1 MSISRRQFLKGSAIA
16 TASSAL
22 PLSLTLPRHAF
33 AAGGDDYKALVCL
46 FLYGG
51 NDSFNMIMPA
61 SGTNYQ
67 NYVNARPDIH
77 LSSTEMLAI
86 PPTASGQATAI
97 NNSMPNIAQ
106 LMAEEKATAVVN
118 VGTLLEPTN
127 KGNINSVRK
136 PSNLGAHNKQQSAW
150 QTAWNT
156 SEYHSYGWAG
166 MMMDL
171 LPNESATVSESL
183 SLSGNELLGG
193 QNSQDLRISS
203 DGVRAMDALG
213 HSNAV
218 NNNFIKL
225 VEQPYGSLFSQE
237 YISRLKGVIDF
248 QSELDSVMNNFPED
262 ESIPASYLGGQCRMV
277 KRMIQASEQLN
288 HQRQVFFISLGGFD
302 NHSNQRNLNQPGKH
316 DALLAQ
322 IDTALSAFYRSL
334 EAEGLQ
340 DKVITFTMSDFG
352 RTIANN
358 SNRGTDHGWGSNQLI
373 IGGSING
380 GVTYGTLPEFIPTD
394 GQDATGNKFIPSTS
408 SEQMAATLCKWFGLS
423 DNSVDYIFPSLNPA
437 NDNRFPSRYLGFL
450 GEATEPPAVPEKL
463 TIAKVFA
470 SDTRVD
476 HTPEMAVD
484 GDDTTRWTAHGLGIT
499 YTLELAAAAAISEI
513 KWSQQK
519 GDVRQYFVDIAV
531 SEDGINFTT
540 ISNITTP
547 GNTSALIGFPI
558 SASKAKYV
566 QLICNGNNDPAGGR
580 WVGWN
585 NFREIEIW
593 GN

>member
-22 PLSLTLPRHAF
+22 PLSLTLPRSAF
-33 AAGGDDYKALVCL
+33 AASDDNYKALVCL

-61 SGTNYQ
+61 SGSNYD

-77 LSSTEMLAI
+77 LGASEMLPI
-86 PPTASGQATAI
+86 PSTASGQATAI
-97 NNSMPNIAQ
+97 NASMPNIAQ
-106 LMAEEKATAVVN
+106 LIAEEKATAVVN

-127 KGNINSVRK
+127 KGNINSVKK

-150 QTAWNT
+150 QIAWNT

-166 MMMDL
+166 MMMDFL
-171 LPNESATVSESL
+171 ANEAATVSESL

-225 VEQPYGSLFSQE
+225 TNEPYGSLFAQE
-237 YISRLKGVIDF
+237 YINRLKGVIDF
-248 QSELDSVMNNFPED
+248 QAELDSVMNSYPED
-262 ESIPASYLGGQCRMV
+262 ESIPASYLGRQCRMV
-277 KRMIQASEQLN
+277 KRMIQASEQLS

-302 NHSNQRNLNQPGKH
+302 THGNQRNLNQPGKH
-316 DALLAQ
+316 DALLGQ
-322 IDTALSAFYRSL
+322 IDAALSAFYRSL

-340 DKVITFTMSDFG
+340 DKVVTFTMSDFG

-373 IGGSING
+373 IGGAING
-380 GVTYGTLPEFIPTD
+380 GKTYGTLPEFIPYD

-408 SEQMAATLCKWFGLS
+408 SEQMAATMCKWFGLS
-423 DNSVDYIFPSLNPA
+423 DNSVDYIFPSLNP
-437 NDNRFPSRYLGFL
+437 DNTNAFPSRYLGFL
-450 GEATEPPAVPEKL
+450 GEVTEPPATPVKL
-463 TIAKVFA
+463 AIAGVSA
-470 SDTRVD
+470 SETRVD

-484 GDDTTRWTAHGLGIT
+484 GDSTTKWTAKGLGIT
-499 YTLELAAAAAISEI
+499 FTLELTQMANLREI
-513 KWSQQK
+513 KWSQAK

-531 SEDGINFTT
+531 SSDGINYSPLSS
-540 ISNITTP
+540 IVTP
-547 GNTSALIGFPI
+547 GTTTGLVSNPI
-558 SASKAKYV
+558 NANEVKYI
-566 QLICNGNNDPAGGR
+566 QLTCNGNNDP
-580 WVGWN
+580 VNSSLTSWN
-585 NFREIEIW
+585 NFQEIEVW

>member
-22 PLSLTLPRHAF
+22 PLSLTLPSNAF
-33 AAGGDDYKALVCL
+33 AAGSDDYKALVCL

-61 SGTNYQ
+61 SGSNYD

-77 LSSTEMLAI
+77 LSTSEILPI
-86 PPTASGQATAI
+86 PVTASGQSIGI
-97 NNSMPNIAQ
+97 NASMPNIAQ
-106 LMAEEKATAVVN
+106 LMTDNKATAVVN
-118 VGTLLEPTN
+118 VGPLLEPTN
-127 KGNINSVRK
+127 KGNIGSVKK

-150 QTAWNT
+150 QIAWNT

-171 LPNESATVSESL
+171 LANEAATVSESL

-225 VEQPYGSLFSQE
+225 TDAPYGSAFSQE
-237 YISRLKGVIDF
+237 YIARLRGVIDF
-248 QSELDSVMNNFPED
+248 QAELDAVMNTFPED
-262 ESIPASYLGGQCRMV
+262 DTIPASYLGGQCRMV

-316 DALLAQ
+316 DSLLAQ
-322 IDTALSAFYRSL
+322 IDTALSAFYQSL

-340 DKVITFTMSDFG
+340 DKVVTFTMSDFG

-373 IGGSING
+373 IGGAVNG
-380 GVTYGTLPEFIPTD
+380 GMTYGTLPEFIAND

-437 NDNRFPSRYLGFL
+437 NENPFPSRYLGFL
-450 GEATEPPAVPEKL
+450 GDATEPPVLPAKL
-463 TIAKVFA
+463 AIAGVTA
-470 SDTRVD
+470 SDTRID

-484 GDDTTRWTAHGLGIT
+484 GDDTTRWTAHGLGII
-499 YTLELAAAAAISEI
+499 YTLELSNPATLSEI

-519 GDVRQYFVDIAV
+519 GDIRQYFVDIAV
-531 SEDGINFTT
+531 SEDGVNYTT

-547 GNTSALIGFPI
+547 GNTSALIGFPV
-558 SASKAKYV
+558 SATNVKYV
-566 QLICNGNNDPAGGR
+566 QLTCNGNNDPAGGK

>member
-22 PLSLTLPRHAF
+22 PLSLTLPRNAF
-33 AAGGDDYKALVCL
+33 AAGSDDYKALVCL

-61 SGTNYQ
+61 SGSNYN

-77 LSSTEMLAI
+77 LTEAEMLAI

-97 NNSMPNIAQ
+97 NASMPNIAQ
-106 LMAEEKATAVVN
+106 LMAEQSATAVVN

-127 KGNINSVRK
+127 KGNISNVRK

-150 QTAWNT
+150 QIAWNT

-171 LPNESATVSESL
+171 LANEAATVSESL

-193 QNSQDLRISS
+193 QSSQDLRISS

-225 VEQPYGSLFSQE
+225 VDAPYGSLFAQE

-248 QSELDSVMNNFPED
+248 QAELDSVMNNFPED
-262 ESIPASYLGGQCRMV
+262 ETIPAGYLGGQCRMV

-302 NHSNQRNLNQPGKH
+302 NHGNQRGKH
-316 DALLAQ
+316 DNLLGQ
-322 IDTALSAFYRSL
+322 IDAALSGFYRSL

-340 DKVITFTMSDFG
+340 DKVVTFTMSDFG

-358 SNRGTDHGWGSNQLI
+358 SNRGTDHGWGSNQLVL
-373 IGGSING
+373 GGAVNG
-380 GVTYGTLPEFIPTD
+380 GLTYGTLPEFIPSD

-423 DNSVDYIFPSLNPA
+423 DTSVDYIFPSLNPA
-437 NDNRFPSRYLGFL
+437 NANPFPSRYLGFL
-450 GEATEPPAVPEKL
+450 GEETAPPADPVKL
-463 TIAKVFA
+463 AIASVSA
-470 SDTRVD
+470 SETRVD
-476 HTPEMAVD
+476 HTPEMAID
-484 GDDTTRWTAHGLGIT
+484 GNSASKWTAKGLGIT
-499 YTLELAAAAAISEI
+499 YTIALANSAVLSDI
-513 KWSQQK
+513 KWSQAK

-531 SEDGINFTT
+531 SSDGINFSSVTSVVT
-540 ISNITTP
+540 PGTSTGLISN
-547 GNTSALIGFPI
+547 PI
-558 SASKAKYV
+558 NASNVKYI
-566 QLICNGNNDPAGGR
+566 QLTCNGNNDPDRADLR
-580 WVGWN
+580 TWN
-585 NFREIEIW
+585 NFQEIEIW